1 MNNPE
6 KKSTSEGVFI
16 STQNPTLPGIWI
28 LDVEEKQ
35 ELTLD
40 TSFKGEIFFKTSQTS
55 QILKSGGRKCPK
67 MSCYCLHSYNY
78 CISFFFRFSL
88 FQAPLQRR
96 LFGVNSLFLLLAQ

>member
-35 ELTLD
+35 ELT
-40 TSFKGEIFFKTSQTS
+40 S
-55 QILKSGGRKCPK
+55 
-67 MSCYCLHSYNY
+67 
-78 CISFFFRFSL
+78 
-88 FQAPLQRR
+88 
-96 LFGVNSLFLLLAQ
+96 